1 MPPVRNHSNRP
12 ATAILA
18 IVSGLFLFSLQDVV
32 IKHFSGDYS
41 LLQIVVVRGL
51 VAILIIAV
59 VVACLL
65 GKDGF
70 FVRNPRLI
78 LSKGLLAFFS
88 YLSYY
93 MAVASMPL
101 ADVVAITFTAPI
113 FVTVLSAL
121 LLGEAVGIRRWLAVL
136 IGFAG
141 VLLVIGPGGQ
151 MANIAVAFAA
161 LAALTYAL
169 NSIIARYIGP
179 EDKPWTVTF
188 YFTLAHLLGGVAVSL
203 AVAVFGSQLEAN
215 HPSLAFLL
223 RSWTIDDR
231 AGLMLMIALGINAAL
246 GFYFLNKAYLSAP
259 ASTVAPFEYTY
270 IIWAVLFG
278 YLFWS
283 EVPSANTVLG
293 ITLLISGNLYILHRQ
308 LLNARRRRQPEPT
321 ATDPYP
327 VKALADS

>member
-12 ATAILA
+12 VTGILA

-32 IKHFSGDYS
+32 IKHFSGEYS
-41 LLQIVVVRGL
+41 VLQIVVVRGL
-51 VAILIIAV
+51 
-59 VVACLL
+59 
-65 GKDGF
+65 
-70 FVRNPRLI
+70 
-78 LSKGLLAFFS
+78 
-88 YLSYY
+88 
-93 MAVASMPL
+93 
-101 ADVVAITFTAPI
+101 VAITFTAPI

-121 LLGEAVGIRRWLAVL
+121 LLGEAVGMRRWLAVL

-141 VLLVIGPGGQ
+141 VLLVIGPEGQ
-151 MANIAVAFAA
+151 IANIAVAFAG

-179 EDKPWTVTF
+179 EDKPWTVTL

-203 AVAVFGSQLEAN
+203 AVALFGSQLEAD

-223 RSWTIDDR
+223 RPWTIDDR

-246 GFYFLNKAYLSAP
+246 GFYFLDKAYLSAP

-293 ITLLISGNLYILHRQ
+293 IILLISGNLYILHRQ
-308 LLNARRRRQPEPT
+308 LCSTPGGAGSRSQPLPTHIPSRRWRIPDGYLS
-321 ATDPYP
+321 AGHSGASSVSVYLVHPYLFSDHLI
-327 VKALADS
+327 A

>member
-121 LLGEAVGIRRWLAVL
+121 LLGEAVGMRRWLAV
-136 IGFAG
+136 
-141 VLLVIGPGGQ
+141 
-151 MANIAVAFAA
+151 
-161 LAALTYAL
+161 
-169 NSIIARYIGP
+169 
-179 EDKPWTVTF
+179 
-188 YFTLAHLLGGVAVSL
+188 
-203 AVAVFGSQLEAN
+203 
-215 HPSLAFLL
+215 
-223 RSWTIDDR
+223 
-231 AGLMLMIALGINAAL
+231 
-246 GFYFLNKAYLSAP
+246 
-259 ASTVAPFEYTY
+259 
-270 IIWAVLFG
+270 
-278 YLFWS
+278 
-283 EVPSANTVLG
+283 
-293 ITLLISGNLYILHRQ
+293 
-308 LLNARRRRQPEPT
+308 
-321 ATDPYP
+321 
-327 VKALADS
+327 